1 MSAVSLAVL
10 LLVGGIHAP
19 GEICTTA
26 AERIP
31 TAAQPDEELRALY
44 ASGRA
49 YADFL
54 AAARRRAELWH
65 ENTATAEDL
74 DPALVERAQAVEGT
88 WRLLAVAIDAC
99 SDSVSTIPFMAR
111 LAELV
116 PGLEMRIIDS
126 TAGRAI
132 MEAHPTPDGRPATPT
147 VLLLDADYDNAGCF
161 IERPPTL
168 QGWILDEGTPLSVNE
183 IYEYKMSW
191 YADDAGHET
200 VETIVAM
207 MEAAARGDRLC
218 R

>member
-1 MSAVSLAVL
+1 MSAFSLAVL
-10 LLVGGIHAP
+10 LVVGGIQAP

-26 AERIP
+26 AERIR
-31 TAAQPDEELRALY
+31 TAAQTDEELRALY
-44 ASGRA
+44 ASGQA
-49 YADFL
+49 YTDFL

-65 ENTATAEDL
+65 ENTATARDL
-74 DPALVERAQAVEGT
+74 DPSLVERAEAVGGT

-111 LAELV
+111 LAALV
-116 PGLEMRIIDS
+116 PGLDLRIIDS
-126 TAGRAI
+126 TQGRGI

-147 VLLLDADYDNAGCF
+147 VLLLDSEYNSVGCF

-168 QGWILDEGTPLSVNE
+168 QGWILDEGAPLSVDE
-183 IYEYKMSW
+183 IYAYKMSW

-200 VETIVAM
+200 VATIVAM

-218 R
+218 S